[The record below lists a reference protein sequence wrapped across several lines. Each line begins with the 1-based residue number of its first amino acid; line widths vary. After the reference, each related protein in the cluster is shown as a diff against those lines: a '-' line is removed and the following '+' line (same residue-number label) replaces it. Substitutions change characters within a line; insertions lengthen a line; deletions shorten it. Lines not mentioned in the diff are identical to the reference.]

1 MTARAVLAGGA
12 VLCLVLGGCGW
23 LRSAPTPTPNDP
35 PAPGTA
41 EQVDDE
47 TSGTGPATSAATRDD
62 QPTTDQRDDDP
73 TADDTSVLAGQF
85 TAFLGGVPHMQFPD
99 CTDFAADLPD
109 EVPHIGTLTGDDH
122 VAVGVG
128 ATLCLGGFAAD
139 APIALAVQWP
149 DGDRTVT
156 LDLAAL
162 DGPVDLRTVES
173 NVDERRARALVVP
186 STDARRPAVRSRS
199 AGDVQWA
206 TLRWDL
212 PPGVGTGAWV
222 VTAAQGDVVA
232 TARMTAGPAA
242 DTVLRLEHAPDAG
255 PARFRASGFPSGETA
270 VGLYRVQ
277 LPSGVA
283 PGEVGEATMTLV
295 DELDPLEVDASGA
308 AFLEVDLGSHG
319 PGAWCV
325 VTSVTGEVCAG
336 GVLTTT

>member
-1 MTARAVLAGGA
+1 MTTRAVLAVA
-12 VLCLVLGGCGW
+12 TVLCLVLAGCGW
-23 LRSAPTPTPNDP
+23 LRAAPTPTPNDP
-35 PAPGTA
+35 PVPGTD
-41 EQVDDE
+41 ELGDDE
-47 TSGTGPATSAATRDD
+47 RPGTGPATSEPIQDD
-62 QPTTDQRDDDP
+62 VPATDQRDEVAP
-73 TADDTSVLAGQF
+73 ADDTSVLAGQF

-99 CTDFAADLPD
+99 CSDFAAELPD
-109 EVPHIGTLTGDDH
+109 ELPHVGTVSGDEH
-122 VAVGVG
+122 VSIGVG

-149 DGDRTVT
+149 DGERTVT

-173 NVDERRARALVVP
+173 NADPRRARTLVVP
-186 STDARRPAVRSRS
+186 STEGTQPAARSRS
-199 AGDVQWA
+199 TGDVQWA

-212 PPGVGTGAWV
+212 PPGVGPGGWV

-255 PARFRASGFPSGETA
+255 RALFRASGFPSGASA
-270 VGLYRVQ
+270 VGLYRVE
-277 LPSGVA
+277 LPSGLA